1 MTQLDCSVDTIE
13 ADVVPIGRR
22 GGRSM
27 ASSAEEDEE
36 NGPVATIATDSNAT
50 KTVRYTTHPLR

>member
-1 MTQLDCSVDTIE
+1 
-13 ADVVPIGRR
+13 
-22 GGRSM
+22 M